1 MTRVRITG
9 PKGTVEIEVPK
20 AVAADGYSTE
30 NMTVTA
36 LLERAVHAYNEIRAG
51 K

>member
-36 LLERAVHAYNEIRAG
+36 LLEQVVRAYNAMSP